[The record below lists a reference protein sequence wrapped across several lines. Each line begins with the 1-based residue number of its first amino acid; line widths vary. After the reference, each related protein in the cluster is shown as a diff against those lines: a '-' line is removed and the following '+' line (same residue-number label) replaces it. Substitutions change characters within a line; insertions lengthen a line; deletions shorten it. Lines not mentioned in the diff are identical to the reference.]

1 MSKSNKSYRIRTNIN
16 SENQYINVD
25 IVQNYEKFEILS
37 LDINQSNVYNL
48 MNSKTGIIV
57 GRVLAN
63 DGFGI
68 PNAKLSV
75 FITYDSDDNLDSQL
89 QYHYVSTNSTNEEG
103 IRYNLLPNTV
113 DDECKQAVGTLPIK
127 RFMLDNKDVI
137 EVFDKY
143 YRYTTRTNNSG
154 DYMIY
159 GVPTG
164 SQTIHCDID
173 LSDIGVL
180 SQKPSDMIYK
190 GYDINLFESPTK
202 FKTSTNLNSLSQLIS
217 QDKSVF
223 VYPFW
228 GDTTNDPNGAAITRC
243 DINIS
248 YKFEPTC
255 VFMGSVITDTGTN
268 SISKKCK
275 PSKNGGKMSEMKT
288 GAGIIEMIRKTV
300 NGGVEQISIKGNE
313 VINEDGVWC
322 YQIPMNL
329 DYVMTDE
336 YGNTVISDNPS
347 KGIPTRTRVRFR
359 VSMHENPADGVAR
372 KRARYLIPNNPRL
385 VKEDYPEFCKT
396 KNVDYEFG
404 TKTLD
409 EDYRDLMW
417 NNVYTVK
424 NYIPRVQKARL
435 PNNLK
440 FTGIKM
446 VNHAGSNNPMPYNKL
461 SIKFNFMYTFMCTL
475 IKILVQLTRSVN
487 IVINWIE
494 YALLY
499 IAKLCVLISNKSG
512 ELISFTFLASV
523 NGEAPKNY
531 ERSDGIEPFNKE
543 EYGAEVSAE
552 RWVFA
557 CLKALCAAKLNIEEF
572 NVVAPETMK
581 MKVNIQNMMNQ
592 FYNLQ
597 GDDTSIRFNGVGA
610 WLCGIVI
617 KMGPGITLKGL
628 CDSENGESLDITPI
642 SGESDLWETKW
653 GVFGSGTGTDT
664 GWGTIG
670 DIQCFK
676 VNTNV
681 SELYN
686 CVENQLAQENEVT
699 SFNFFNDWVNGVL
712 YMPLWYRKVKP
723 KRKLF
728 GFIKLKG
735 KDIWCDGRKSVR
747 LRDLKLY
754 SNCVITRDV
763 HSDGVTITPLTD
775 DYTTVNVEDS
785 IADDESGREKLDF
798 IEENETN
805 CWGFQCHKKGRSE
818 TPVREGLI
826 IEKETML
833 GDEVY
838 YYKPVYKN
846 SNITEENELVRLFA
860 TDIVLLGSL
869 NTCDLHGIPQFF
881 KILES
886 TSYQMPPD
894 LLEEDYSYNENNDN
908 IPVSDENENLLIDE
922 STRKTEFTGADWG
935 NLGIDQSNY
944 RQVKNSRSYEANENI
959 YDNGGL
965 FYGITCFDSYTKPK
979 SIINLER
986 ICEIGVSLD
995 ETQELLT
1002 NTVVDDINTTINED
1016 SPDFYTDLTPDGYIS
1031 YDEIYNPDYR
1041 SMFATLNGNFL
1052 RTKVNPETGLVE
1064 YDLTHVYLTNFD
1076 GSLENIMAGGATQGN
1091 LLDSNNNSL
1100 TTEQANY
1107 SNNHNLEFSDKN
1119 YVLFRYGNY
1128 KKLNG
1133 KKVFYYEH
1141 NKTMTGEV
1149 MSKNKIPRYE
1159 NSFYFYFGLTEGKTA
1174 IDKFYSTYYADCGKN
1189 EVLEK
1194 RSIINFEPNDWCSG
1208 TNGYIT
1214 ITSDM
1219 EIPLNIKLSNLD
1231 GVEKVYTAELI
1242 EYKNFYVGSK
1252 QEENSDVESEYKYV
1266 KLIDKNG
1273 DEIDSLPDGEY
1284 SIEIIDMNGDI
1295 INDRLSFKNTNYITY
1310 TIDKYDFNVTNDDL
1324 IKQFGTEEGYARVE
1338 QNYCVEYDNELL
1350 IPYEYTILGS
1360 NSITNFG
1367 KYGYTEY
1374 GKIIDNFITGK
1385 KEFISQNY
1393 KYDFNTNKL
1402 INSNG
1407 EEITD
1412 YRREWG
1418 IIYKNQNGEIK
1429 LEKCNYYSNVN
1440 VDTKYYK
1447 GTSSIEIDNRES
1459 IKNTNILGPYFYNRV
1474 ADSRMQFYVENNVD
1488 SGNNLNLT
1496 LNVNNTNVTDKVI
1509 SNNNPIL
1516 RNIYGYLILS
1526 NFSENDYKITVV
1538 PAIENELIGFNG
1550 YECIC
1555 FNNEISITGR
1565 GHLGIMKN
1573 NDSKLNQYYIGL
1585 PFGNTTYKITVTMLC
1600 SDNENGG
1607 YKDVGNQTI
1616 TYVTVYEGN
1625 LKLFING
1632 IDYNLIKYFKTG
1644 WTDTTMDALTT
1655 DTNNNFNH
1663 ENIRGWNDIK
1673 NIGLTES
1680 GLSLYPIEFT
1690 GDINIINNLAE
1701 SLMKNKVNDYTQ
1713 PTVYN
1718 WYDKYIIEEKKWNE
1732 LSDDYELVKDK
1743 NGKNDGEEGYIPTY
1757 EGDIITKCNL
1767 INTTI
1772 DNRIKLTKKM
1782 MGTFRPN
1789 SQGSVGITLSGET
1802 KSKPVKYIV
1811 VYEPLFQQLTL
1822 NNFNI
1827 N

>member
-75 FITYDSDDNLDSQL
+75 FITYDSNDNLDSQL

-255 VFMGSVITDTGTN
+255 VFMGSVITDTGSN

-475 IKILVQLTRSVN
+475 IKILVQLTRAVN

-499 IAKLCVLISNKSG
+499 VAKMCVLISNALSVGKFLATINDEQPEEYVSSNNTKPFESNGDALSSG
-512 ELISFTFLASV
+512 EA
-523 NGEAPKNY
+523 
-531 ERSDGIEPFNKE
+531 
-543 EYGAEVSAE
+543 AE
-552 RWVFA
+552 RWVYT
-557 CLKALCAAKLNIEEF
+557 CLKAFCNSKKMYEILNPNSNPSIEDLLSIGF
-572 NVVAPETMK
+572 K
-581 MKVNIQNMMNQ
+581 MVNDSNTIY
-592 FYNLQ
+592 F
-597 GDDTSIRFNGVGA
+597 GGVGA
-610 WLCGIVI
+610 WLCGIVFKI
-617 KMGPGITLKGL
+617 GPGIVLRGL
-628 CDSENGESLDITPI
+628 CDEENGNSIDILPT
-642 SGESDLWETKW
+642 SGESELWEKDW
-653 GVFGSGTGTDT
+653 GSGWGKIDT
-664 GWGTIG
+664 IS
-670 DIQCFK
+670 CFA
-676 VNTNV
+676 VNKNV

-754 SNCVITRDV
+754 SNCVITRDIE
-763 HSDGVTITPLTD
+763 SDGVTIKPLND
-775 DYTTVNVEDS
+775 DYSTVDVNDS
-785 IADDESGREKLDF
+785 VTDDESGREKLVF
-798 IEENETN
+798 NEENETN

-894 LLEEDYSYNENNDN
+894 LLEEDYSYNENNNN
-908 IPVSDENENLLIDE
+908 IPVNDENENLLIDE

-944 RQVKNSRSYEANENI
+944 RQEQNGSFGIGTISYEANENI

-965 FYGITCFDSYTKPK
+965 FYGISCFDSYTKPK
-979 SIINLER
+979 TIINLER

-1002 NTVVDDINTTINED
+1002 NTVVED
-1016 SPDFYTDLTPDGYIS
+1016 SDSIDENSPDFYTDLTPDGYIS

-1076 GSLENIMAGGATQGN
+1076 GSLKNIMAGGATQGY
-1091 LLDSNNNSL
+1091 LLNRNNNSL
-1100 TTEQANY
+1100 TTEKANY
-1107 SNNHNLEFSDKN
+1107 SNNYNLEFSDSN

-1141 NKTMTGEV
+1141 DKTMTDKV
-1149 MSKNKIPRYE
+1149 RSKNKIPRYE

-1194 RSIINFEPNDWCSG
+1194 RSIINFEPNDWCSES
-1208 TNGYIT
+1208 NGYIT

-1219 EIPLNIKLSNLD
+1219 EIPLNIKISDLD
-1231 GVEKVYTAELI
+1231 NVENVYTAELI
-1242 EYKNFYVGSK
+1242 EYKNFYIGSK

-1266 KLIDKNG
+1266 KLINEDNN
-1273 DEIDSLPDGEY
+1273 EIDFLPKGEY

-1295 INDRLSFKNTNYITY
+1295 LNDRLSFKNTNYITY
-1310 TIDKYDFNVTNDDL
+1310 TIDKYDFNITNDDL

-1338 QNYCVEYDNELL
+1338 QNYCIEYDNELL

-1360 NSITNFG
+1360 NNITNFG

-1385 KEFISQNY
+1385 KEFISENY
-1393 KYDFNTNKL
+1393 EYDFNTNKL

-1412 YRREWG
+1412 YREEIG
-1418 IIYKNQNGEIK
+1418 IIYKNQDGEIK
-1429 LEKCNYYSNVN
+1429 LEKCKNYKNGII
-1440 VDTKYYK
+1440 DTKYYK
-1447 GTSSIEIDNRES
+1447 GTSSNEIDNIAS

-1474 ADSRMQFYVENNVD
+1474 ADSRMQFYVENND
-1488 SGNNLNLT
+1488 NIENNLT
-1496 LNVNNTNVTDKVI
+1496 LNVNNINVTDKVI

-1516 RNIYGYLILS
+1516 RNISGYLILS
-1526 NFSENDYKITVV
+1526 NFSENDYKITVET
-1538 PAIENELIGFNG
+1538 AIENELIGFNG

-1555 FNNEISITGR
+1555 FNNNISITGH
-1565 GHLGIMKN
+1565 GYLGIMRN
-1573 NDSKLNQYYIGL
+1573 NDSKLNQYYVGL
-1585 PFGNTTYKITVTMLC
+1585 PFGNTTYQITVTMLC

-1655 DTNNNFNH
+1655 DPDNNNFNH

-1690 GDINIINNLAE
+1690 GDNINIDDINLLGNALFKDSINTYTQE
-1701 SLMKNKVNDYTQ
+1701 TTYNWNDHYIIKNKEWEDIGEDI
-1713 PTVYN
+1713 
-1718 WYDKYIIEEKKWNE
+1718 DK
-1732 LSDDYELVKDK
+1732 
-1743 NGKNDGEEGYIPTY
+1743 
-1757 EGDIITKCNL
+1757 KCEL
-1767 INTTI
+1767 INKVI

-1811 VYEPLFQQLTL
+1811 VYEPIFQQLTL

>member
-75 FITYDSDDNLDSQL
+75 FITYDSNDNLDSQL

-255 VFMGSVITDTGTN
+255 VFMGSVITDTGSN

-475 IKILVQLTRSVN
+475 IKILVQLTGLINQIITSLGWYFLSFSHWCVKESNNDDWYTVDIYRKIFFNIHGYSVKEAIEADTDSFLDDWNKCSGRTGATAIFCRFVYEYIKHCKNTYDGNLIKGINDEIWADLDIKGLGWWFLKIGVILSEGITLRGLCESEDGISIDITPKINEN
-487 IVINWIE
+487 IKRMFNNGKFE
-494 YALLY
+494 DQTYSCLQNLLY
-499 IAKLCVLISNKSG
+499 IN
-512 ELISFTFLASV
+512 
-523 NGEAPKNY
+523 N
-531 ERSDGIEPFNKE
+531 
-543 EYGAEVSAE
+543 
-552 RWVFA
+552 
-557 CLKALCAAKLNIEEF
+557 NI
-572 NVVAPETMK
+572 
-581 MKVNIQNMMNQ
+581 
-592 FYNLQ
+592 
-597 GDDTSIRFNGVGA
+597 
-610 WLCGIVI
+610 
-617 KMGPGITLKGL
+617 
-628 CDSENGESLDITPI
+628 
-642 SGESDLWETKW
+642 
-653 GVFGSGTGTDT
+653 
-664 GWGTIG
+664 
-670 DIQCFK
+670 
-676 VNTNV
+676 

-763 HSDGVTITPLTD
+763 HSDGVTITPLND
-775 DYTTVNVEDS
+775 DYSTVNVEDS
-785 IADDESGREKLDF
+785 IANDESG
-798 IEENETN
+798 EEELVFKKKNETN

-818 TPVREGLI
+818 TPIREGLI

-894 LLEEDYSYNENNDN
+894 LLEEDYSYNENNNN
-908 IPVSDENENLLIDE
+908 IPVNDENENLLIDE

-944 RQVKNSRSYEANENI
+944 NQVRNSIWGERLYEANENI

-1002 NTVVDDINTTINED
+1002 NTVVED
-1016 SPDFYTDLTPDGYIS
+1016 SDSIDENSPDFYTDLTPDGYIS

-1076 GSLENIMAGGATQGN
+1076 GSLKNIMAGGATQGY
-1091 LLDSNNNSL
+1091 LLDRNNNSL

-1107 SNNHNLEFSDKN
+1107 LNNHNLEFSDSN

-1141 NKTMTGEV
+1141 NKTMTGNV

-1194 RSIINFEPNDWCSG
+1194 RSIINFEPNDWCSES
-1208 TNGYIT
+1208 NGYIT

-1219 EIPLNIKLSNLD
+1219 EIPLNIKISDLNN
-1231 GVEKVYTAELI
+1231 VEKIYTAELI

-1266 KLIDKNG
+1266 KLINEDNN
-1273 DEIDSLPDGEY
+1273 EIDFLPKGEY

-1295 INDRLSFKNTNYITY
+1295 LNDRLSFKNTNYITY
-1310 TIDKYDFNVTNDDL
+1310 TIDKYDFNITNDDL

-1338 QNYCVEYDNELL
+1338 QNYCVEYEGELL
-1350 IPYEYTILGS
+1350 IPYEYTIFGS
-1360 NSITNFG
+1360 NNITNFG

-1374 GKIIDNFITGK
+1374 GKIIDNFITGN
-1385 KEFISQNY
+1385 KEFISENY
-1393 KYDFNTNKL
+1393 EYDFNTNKL

-1412 YRREWG
+1412 YREEIG
-1418 IIYKNQNGEIK
+1418 IIYKNQDGEIK
-1429 LEKCNYYSNVN
+1429 LEKCKNYKNGII
-1440 VDTKYYK
+1440 DTKYYK
-1447 GTSSIEIDNRES
+1447 GTSSNEIDNIAS

-1474 ADSRMQFYVENNVD
+1474 ADSRMQFYVENNGA
-1488 SGNNLNLT
+1488 SENNLNL
-1496 LNVNNTNVTDKVI
+1496 NVNNINETDKVI

-1526 NFSENDYKITVV
+1526 NFSENDYKITVET
-1538 PAIENELIGFNG
+1538 AIENELIGFNG

-1555 FNNEISITGR
+1555 FNNNISITGH
-1565 GHLGIMKN
+1565 GYLGIMRN
-1573 NDSKLNQYYIGL
+1573 NDSKLNQYYVGL

-1655 DTNNNFNH
+1655 DPDNNNFNH

-1690 GDINIINNLAE
+1690 GDNINIDDINLLGNALFKDSINTYTQE
-1701 SLMKNKVNDYTQ
+1701 TTYNWNDSYIIKNK
-1713 PTVYN
+1713 
-1718 WYDKYIIEEKKWNE
+1718 EWNE
-1732 LSDDYELVKDK
+1732 LSDGYELVKDK
-1743 NGKNDGEEGYIPTY
+1743 NGKNEGEDGYIPTY

-1767 INTTI
+1767 INTII

-1811 VYEPLFQQLTL
+1811 VYEPIFQQLTL

>member
-75 FITYDSDDNLDSQL
+75 FIEYDSDDNLDSQL

-255 VFMGSVITDTGTN
+255 VFMGSVITDTGSN

-300 NGGVEQISIKGNE
+300 DGGVEQISIKGNE

-499 IAKLCVLISNKSG
+499 IAKLCVLVTNAIG
-512 ELISFTFLASV
+512 IVDLTFLTGI
-523 NGEAPKNY
+523 NEERPKEY
-531 ERSDGIEPFNKE
+531 ERSDGIEPFNDE
-543 EYGAEVSAE
+543 VDGAEVAAE

-557 CLKALCAAKLNIEEF
+557 CLQALCAAKRNIEEF
-572 NVVAPETMK
+572 NEHLPPTNH

-592 FYNLQ
+592 PYYLQ
-597 GDDTSIRFNGVGA
+597 GDTRSIRFEGVGA

-628 CDSENGESLDITPI
+628 CESENGESLDITPI
-642 SGESDLWETKW
+642 SGESDLWETYW
-653 GVFGSGTGTDT
+653 GVDGSGT
-664 GWGTIG
+664 GWGTIKEVP
-670 DIQCFK
+670 CFD

-763 HSDGVTITPLTD
+763 DSDGVTITPLND
-775 DYTTVNVEDS
+775 DYTTVDVEDS
-785 IADDESGREKLDF
+785 IADDESGREKLVF
-798 IEENETN
+798 NEENETN

-894 LLEEDYSYNENNDN
+894 LLEEDYSYNENNNN
-908 IPVSDENENLLIDE
+908 IPVTDENENLLIDE

-935 NLGIDQSNY
+935 NLGVDQSNY
-944 RQVKNSRSYEANENI
+944 SQEQNSILYEANENI

-965 FYGITCFDSYTKPK
+965 FYGISCFDSYTKPK
-979 SIINLER
+979 TIINLER

-1002 NTVVDDINTTINED
+1002 KTIDNTIDNIDEN

-1052 RTKVNPETGLVE
+1052 RTKVNTETGLVE

-1076 GSLENIMAGGATQGN
+1076 GSLENIMAGGATQGYLFN
-1091 LLDSNNNSL
+1091 RDNNSL
-1100 TTEQANY
+1100 SNVQANY
-1107 SNNHNLEFSDKN
+1107 SNNHRLEFSDSN

-1141 NKTMTGEV
+1141 NKTMTGNV

-1194 RSIINFEPNDWCSG
+1194 RSIINFESNDWCSG

-1219 EIPLNIKLSNLD
+1219 EIPLNIKISNLD
-1231 GVEKVYTAELI
+1231 NVEDVYTAELI

-1252 QEENSDVESEYKYV
+1252 QEENSDVKSEYKYV

-1273 DEIDSLPDGEY
+1273 NEINYLPDGEY
-1284 SIEIIDMNGDI
+1284 SIEIIDINGDI
-1295 INDRLSFKNTNYITY
+1295 INDRISFKNTNYITY
-1310 TIDKYDFNVTNDDL
+1310 TIDKYDFNITNDDL
-1324 IKQFGTEEGYARVE
+1324 IKQFGTEDGYARVE
-1338 QNYCVEYDNELL
+1338 QNYCIEYEGELL
-1350 IPYEYTILGS
+1350 IPYEYTIFGD
-1360 NSITNFG
+1360 NSIDSITGFG
-1367 KYGYTEY
+1367 KYGYEEY
-1374 GKIIDNFITGK
+1374 GKIIDNFHTGN
-1385 KEFISQNY
+1385 KEFISQY
-1393 KYDFNTNKL
+1393 YEYDFNTNKL
-1402 INSNG
+1402 INSTG

-1412 YRREWG
+1412 YREEIG
-1418 IIYKNQNGEIK
+1418 IIYKNQDGEIK
-1429 LEKCNYYSNVN
+1429 LEKCNYYNNGN
-1440 VDTKYYK
+1440 VDTKYYR
-1447 GTSSIEIDNRES
+1447 GTSYNEIDNIAS
-1459 IKNTNILGPYFYNRV
+1459 IKNTNILGPRFYNKV
-1474 ADSRMQFYVENNVD
+1474 ADSRMQFYVGNNIN

-1496 LNVNNTNVTDKVI
+1496 LNVNNINVTDKVI

-1526 NFSENDYKITVV
+1526 NFSETDYKIKVEPV
-1538 PAIENELIGFNG
+1538 IENELIGFNG

-1555 FNNEISITGR
+1555 FNNEISITGH
-1565 GHLGIMKN
+1565 GHLGIMRN
-1573 NDSKLNQYYIGL
+1573 NDSKLNKYYVGL

-1607 YKDVGNQTI
+1607 YKDVGNQTV

-1644 WTDTTMDALTT
+1644 WADTTMDTLTT
-1655 DTNNNFNH
+1655 DPDNNFVS

-1690 GDINIINNLAE
+1690 GDNIDIINQLGNALFKDSINIYTQETTYNWNNNYIIRNKEWEDIGEDIDKKCELI
-1701 SLMKNKVNDYTQ
+1701 NKV
-1713 PTVYN
+1713 
-1718 WYDKYIIEEKKWNE
+1718 
-1732 LSDDYELVKDK
+1732 
-1743 NGKNDGEEGYIPTY
+1743 
-1757 EGDIITKCNL
+1757 
-1767 INTTI
+1767 I

-1782 MGTFRPN
+1782 MGTFRTN

-1811 VYEPLFQQLTL
+1811 VYEPIL
-1822 NNFNI
+1822 NNFKI

>member
-89 QYHYVSTNSTNEEG
+89 QYHYASTNSTNEEG

-164 SQTIHCDID
+164 RQTIHCDID

-255 VFMGSVITDTGTN
+255 VFMGSVITDTGSN

-336 YGNTVISDNPS
+336 YGNTVVSDNPS

-475 IKILVQLTRSVN
+475 IKILVQLTRTVN

-499 IAKLCVLISNKSG
+499 IAKLCALTSNTSLWG
-512 ELISFTFLASV
+512 TTWTFLAGI
-523 NGEAPKNY
+523 NGETPDQY
-531 ERSDGIEPFNKE
+531 EASNKTHPFDDSIVGDE
-543 EYGAEVSAE
+543 RAAE
-552 RWVFA
+552 RWVFL
-557 CLKALCAAKLNIEEF
+557 CLQALCKNKQVLENFYESVSFSKKI
-572 NVVAPETMK
+572 T
-581 MKVNIQNMMNQ
+581 IGQMMRQ
-592 FYNLQ
+592 SYYMQ
-597 GDDTSIRFNGVGA
+597 GDSNSIKVNGVGA

-628 CDSENGESLDITPI
+628 CESENGESLDITPI
-642 SGESDLWETKW
+642 SGESDLWETHW
-653 GVFGSGTGTDT
+653 GSNDTDP
-664 GWGTIG
+664 GWGTIK
-670 DIQCFK
+670 DIPCFK

-754 SNCVITRDV
+754 SNCVITRDIDPDDP
-763 HSDGVTITPLTD
+763 DGITITPLND
-775 DYTTVNVEDS
+775 DYSTVNVTES
-785 IADDESGREKLDF
+785 VADDESGKEELVF
-798 IEENETN
+798 INENETN

-894 LLEEDYSYNENNDN
+894 LLEEDYNYNENNADIN
-908 IPVSDENENLLIDE
+908 DENENLLIDE

-944 RQVKNSRSYEANENI
+944 SQVQNSIWGERLYEANENI

-1076 GSLENIMAGGATQGN
+1076 GSLEYIMAGGATQGN
-1091 LLDSNNNSL
+1091 LLDRNNNSL
-1100 TTEQANY
+1100 TNEKANY
-1107 SNNHNLEFSDKN
+1107 SNNHNLEFSDSN

-1141 NKTMTGEV
+1141 DKIMTDEV
-1149 MSKNKIPRYE
+1149 KSKNKIPRYE

-1194 RSIINFEPNDWCSG
+1194 RSMINFEPNDWCSG
-1208 TNGYIT
+1208 TNGNGYIT

-1219 EIPLNIKLSNLD
+1219 DIPLNIKLSDLD
-1231 GVEKVYTAELI
+1231 NIEDVYTAELI
-1242 EYKNFYVGSK
+1242 EYKNFYIGCK

-1273 DEIDSLPDGEY
+1273 NEINNLPNGEY
-1284 SIEIIDMNGDI
+1284 SIEIVDINGDI
-1295 INDRLSFKNTNYITY
+1295 INDRISFKNTNYITY

-1324 IKQFGTEEGYARVE
+1324 IKQFGTEEGYVRVE
-1338 QNYCVEYDNELL
+1338 QNYCVEYNNELL
-1350 IPYEYTILGS
+1350 IPYEYTIFGDIS
-1360 NSITNFG
+1360 VSGFG
-1367 KYGYTEY
+1367 KYGYIEY
-1374 GKIIDNFITGK
+1374 GKIIDNFHTGN
-1385 KEFISQNY
+1385 KEFISQDYEYN
-1393 KYDFNTNKL
+1393 FNTNQL
-1402 INSNG
+1402 FNSNG

-1412 YRREWG
+1412 YREQFG
-1418 IIYKNQNGEIK
+1418 IIYKNQNGDIK
-1429 LEKCNYYSNVN
+1429 LEKCRYYSDGNVVN
-1440 VDTKYYK
+1440 QKYYK
-1447 GTSSIEIDNRES
+1447 GTSFIEIEDTAQ
-1459 IKNTNILGPYFYNRV
+1459 IKQTNILGPRFYNKV
-1474 ADSRMQFYVENNVD
+1474 ADSRMQFYVENNEG
-1488 SGNNLNLT
+1488 SGNNLNIT
-1496 LNVNNTNVTDKVI
+1496 VNNTNITDKVI

-1526 NFSENDYKITVV
+1526 NFSENDYKIKVEPV
-1538 PAIENELIGFNG
+1538 IENELIGFNG

-1555 FNNEISITGR
+1555 FNNGISITGH
-1565 GHLGIMKN
+1565 GHLGIMRN
-1573 NDSKLNQYYIGL
+1573 DDSKLNQYYIGL

-1600 SDNENGG
+1600 PININEWL
-1607 YKDVGNQTI
+1607 DSGNQTV

-1644 WTDTTMDALTT
+1644 WSDTTMDALTT
-1655 DTNNNFNH
+1655 ANFNS
-1663 ENIRGWNDIK
+1663 ENIKGWNDIK
-1673 NIGLTES
+1673 NIGLNES
-1680 GLSLYPIEFT
+1680 GLSLYPIIKINNEET
-1690 GDINIINNLAE
+1690 GEIINIDDINLLGNALFKDGVNAYTQTTTYNWNDSYII
-1701 SLMKNKVNDYTQ
+1701 KNKE
-1713 PTVYN
+1713 
-1718 WYDKYIIEEKKWNE
+1718 WEE
-1732 LSDDYELVKDK
+1732 LSDNIDK
-1743 NGKNDGEEGYIPTY
+1743 
-1757 EGDIITKCNL
+1757 KCEL
-1767 INTTI
+1767 INEVI
-1772 DNRIKLTKKM
+1772 SNRIKLTKKM

-1811 VYEPLFQQLTL
+1811 IYEPIIQQLTL

>member
-75 FITYDSDDNLDSQL
+75 FIEYDSNDNLDSQL

-113 DDECKQAVGTLPIK
+113 DDDCKQAVGTLPIK

-255 VFMGSVITDTGTN
+255 VFMGSVITDTGSN

-475 IKILVQLTRSVN
+475 IKILVQLTGLVNQIITSLGWYFLSFSHWCVKESNNNKWYTTDIYRKIFFNIHGYSVKEAIEADTNSFLDDWNKCSGRTGATAIFCRFVYEYIKYCKNQYEGRLIDGINDEIRSDLDIKGLGWWFLKIGVILSEGITLRGLCESEDGISIDITPKINQN
-487 IVINWIE
+487 IKLMFNNGKFQGSIYSCLQN
-494 YALLY
+494 LLY
-499 IAKLCVLISNKSG
+499 IN
-512 ELISFTFLASV
+512 
-523 NGEAPKNY
+523 
-531 ERSDGIEPFNKE
+531 D
-543 EYGAEVSAE
+543 
-552 RWVFA
+552 
-557 CLKALCAAKLNIEEF
+557 NI
-572 NVVAPETMK
+572 
-581 MKVNIQNMMNQ
+581 
-592 FYNLQ
+592 
-597 GDDTSIRFNGVGA
+597 
-610 WLCGIVI
+610 
-617 KMGPGITLKGL
+617 
-628 CDSENGESLDITPI
+628 
-642 SGESDLWETKW
+642 
-653 GVFGSGTGTDT
+653 
-664 GWGTIG
+664 
-670 DIQCFK
+670 
-676 VNTNV
+676 

-763 HSDGVTITPLTD
+763 RSDDDTDTISPLND

-785 IADDESGREKLDF
+785 IADDESGREKLVF
-798 IEENETN
+798 KYENETN

-908 IPVSDENENLLIDE
+908 ILVTDENENLLIDE

-944 RQVKNSRSYEANENI
+944 RQEQDGLFGIGTRQYEANENI

-965 FYGITCFDSYTKPK
+965 FYGISCFDSYTKPK

-1002 NTVVDDINTTINED
+1002 NTVVIDSDNIDEN

-1076 GSLENIMAGGATQGN
+1076 GSLEKIMKGGATQGN
-1091 LLDSNNNSL
+1091 LLNSD
-1100 TTEQANY
+1100 EQANY
-1107 SNNHNLEFSDKN
+1107 SNNYRLEFSDSN

-1141 NKTMTGEV
+1141 NKKMTGEV

-1208 TNGYIT
+1208 TNGNGYIT

-1219 EIPLNIKLSNLD
+1219 EIPLNIKISDLND
-1231 GVEKVYTAELI
+1231 VEKVYTAELI

-1252 QEENSDVESEYKYV
+1252 QEENSDVKSEYKYV

-1284 SIEIIDMNGDI
+1284 SIEIIDINGDI

-1350 IPYEYTILGS
+1350 IPYEYTIFGS

-1374 GKIIDNFITGK
+1374 GKIIDNFHTGN
-1385 KEFISQNY
+1385 KEFISQDYNNDGEYDY

-1402 INSNG
+1402 IKISTG
-1407 EEITD
+1407 EEITN
-1412 YRREWG
+1412 YRKEIG
-1418 IIYKNQNGEIK
+1418 IIYKNQDGEIK
-1429 LEKCNYYSNVN
+1429 LEKCKYHYFDNNGIPKQ
-1440 VDTKYYK
+1440 DTKYYR
-1447 GTSSIEIDNRES
+1447 GTSYNEIDDRES

-1474 ADSRMQFYVENNVD
+1474 ADSRMQFYVDNNVADSENN
-1488 SGNNLNLT
+1488 LHLT
-1496 LNVNNTNVTDKVI
+1496 VNNTNRIDKVI

-1526 NFSENDYKITVV
+1526 NFSENDYKIEVE
-1538 PAIENELIGFNG
+1538 PAIENELIGFRG

-1555 FNNEISITGR
+1555 FDNEISITGH
-1565 GHLGIMKN
+1565 GHLGLKKN
-1573 NDSKLNQYYIGL
+1573 SDSKLNQYYIGL
-1585 PFGNTTYKITVTMLC
+1585 PFGNTTYEITVTMLC

-1607 YKDVGNQTI
+1607 YKDVGNQTV

-1644 WTDTTMDALTT
+1644 WTDTTMDTLTT
-1655 DTNNNFNH
+1655 DTDNFVS

-1690 GDINIINNLAE
+1690 GDNIDIINNLAE
-1701 SLMKNKVNDYTQ
+1701 SLMKNKVNTYTQ
-1713 PTVYN
+1713 TTVYN

-1732 LSDDYELVKDK
+1732 LSDDYVPVKDK
-1743 NGKNDGEEGYIPTY
+1743 NGKNEGEEGYIPTY

-1767 INTTI
+1767 INKVI
-1772 DNRIKLTKKM
+1772 NNRIKLTKKM

-1811 VYEPLFQQLTL
+1811 VYEPIL
-1822 NNFNI
+1822 NNFKI